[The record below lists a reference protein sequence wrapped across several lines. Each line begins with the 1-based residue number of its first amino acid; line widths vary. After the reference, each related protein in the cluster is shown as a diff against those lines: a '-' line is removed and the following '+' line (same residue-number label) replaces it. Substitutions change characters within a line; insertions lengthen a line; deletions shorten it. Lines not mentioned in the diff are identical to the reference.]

1 MKLLP
6 SFLQKQ
12 PAQAQPASVLEIQK
26 IREQI
31 LNVILVVASIMGT
44 LAYFSNIFSV
54 IKNEDWATAAVQT
67 ALIVLV
73 IGLTVFEHFGYQ
85 IRSSALLGALFL
97 LALSDLITDGL
108 PGEGRMFMLVYV
120 TVALVLLPFRQAML
134 SMTASTLAMSI
145 IAALMV
151 NGVLAPPDF
160 SEFDVT
166 VTGNWITGI
175 FVYLL
180 MAALC
185 LYALYSIIRG
195 LEKGFA
201 EQKNLSG
208 SLEAERANLERSI
221 DQRTAELQ
229 KRTED
234 MEISSRFNQA
244 LSQVEYT
251 TDILSA
257 ARQCFQDQLGFGD
270 ILIYLLNEQ
279 QQIMELGLAD
289 GEQAAAVK
297 EYQPN
302 LSPSLP
308 GTFAALSI
316 KGDARLMRNT
326 GDDAIYFRG
335 SRVDSMGTAILL
347 PLKKASRVIGFIV
360 LLCGDYRE
368 VFGNDMILYQN
379 IADQTAAAIDRS
391 NLLERLQRS
400 LDELKTSNRQAT
412 QYSWRNY
419 LKATRRKTSYR
430 FTRDGLE
437 TGALEPKEAI
447 EALQAGKMVIA
458 PVETSSDAE
467 NKKMISLAVPIVL
480 RDQPLGV
487 INLRMGGSAVPEDM
501 LHLVEAIGNRLAL
514 ALENARLVEEVQ
526 QRAERETAVGT
537 ISSRVRSSNDI
548 DGILKTAAQEI
559 GRSLGVSDVIVQLR
573 NE

>member
-73 IGLTVFEHFGYQ
+73 IGLTVFERFGYRN
-85 IRSSALLGALFL
+85 RSSALLGAIFL
-97 LALSDLITDGL
+97 LALSDLVTDGL
-108 PGEGRMFMLVYV
+108 SGEGRLFMLVYV

-134 SMTASTLAMSI
+134 SMTASTLAMGI
-145 IAALMV
+145 IAALMI
-151 NGVLAPPDF
+151 NGVLPPPDA

-166 VTGNWITGI
+166 VTGNWVTGI
-175 FVYLL
+175 VVYLL

-185 LYALYSIIRG
+185 LYALFSIIRG

-221 DQRTAELQ
+221 EQRTAELQ
-229 KRTED
+229 KRTDD
-234 MEISSRFNQA
+234 MEISSRFSQA

-251 TDILSA
+251 ADILSA
-257 ARQCFQDQLGFGD
+257 ARQCFQDQLGFGE

-279 QQIMELGLAD
+279 QQIMELGLAE
-289 GEQAAAVK
+289 GEQAVAVK
-297 EYQPN
+297 EYQPS
-302 LSPSLP
+302 LSPNLP

-335 SRVDSMGTAILL
+335 SRVDSMSTAILL

-360 LLCGDYRE
+360 LLSGDFRE
-368 VFGNDMILYQN
+368 VFGNDMVLYQN

-391 NLLERLQRS
+391 NLLGRLQRS
-400 LDELKTSNRQAT
+400 LDDLKTSNRQAT

-419 LKATRRKTSYR
+419 LKATRRKTSFR

-437 TGALEPKEAI
+437 TGAPEPKEAV

-487 INLRMGGSAVPEDM
+487 INLRMAGSAVPEDM

>member
-257 ARQCFQDQLGFGD
+257 ARQCFQEQLGFGD

-279 QQIMELGLAD
+279 QQIMELSLAD

-297 EYQPN
+297 EYQPS